1 MELITSQKLL
11 QNSERFLS
19 GLALAE
25 EVRRGAILLDIR
37 QPHQFAS
44 GHLAG
49 SLNIAFY
56 PAGYAQQVTSF
67 APAGRPL
74 VLVCESAIERLAAAY
89 SLLQAGFNLIGY
101 TELTPAANL
110 ETLPQL
116 TIQQLWQKISQGR
129 LSYNLGLVDVRS
141 LAEWKEYHIEGSI
154 HIPYLEVSNRWQE
167 LDRAIELTVIAAKR
181 YHSLTVISFLKQ
193 QGFDRINEVPAG
205 MSGWARSGL
214 PIRRGNF

>member
-1 MELITSQKLL
+1 MELITSQKL
-11 QNSERFLS
+11 QQSSERFLS

-37 QPHQFAS
+37 QPHQFAN

-56 PAGYAQQVTSF
+56 PAGYVQQVASF
-67 APAGRPL
+67 TPAGRPL
-74 VLVCESAIERLAAAY
+74 VLVCESAIERLAAAF

-101 TELTPAANL
+101 TQLTVAGNL

-116 TIQQLWQKISQGR
+116 TIQQLWQEVSQGR
-129 LSYNLGLVDVRS
+129 LHYNLGLVDIRS
-141 LAEWKEYHIEGSI
+141 EAEWKEYHIEGST
-154 HIPYLEVSNRWQE
+154 HIPYLEVPRRWQE
-167 LDRAIELTVIAAKR
+167 LDRAIELTVVAAKR

-193 QGFDRINEVPAG
+193 HGFGRINEVPAG
-205 MSGWARSGL
+205 MPGWARSGL
-214 PIRRGNF
+214 PIRRGN

>member
-1 MELITSQKLL
+1 MKLITSQNL
-11 QNSERFLS
+11 QQSSERFLS

-37 QPHQFAS
+37 QPHQFAN

-56 PAGYAQQVTSF
+56 PAGYAQQVASF

-74 VLVCESAIERLAAAY
+74 VLVCESAIERLAAAF

-101 TELTPAANL
+101 TEVTSVANL

-116 TIQQLWQKISQGR
+116 TIQQLWQEISQGR
-129 LSYNLGLVDVRS
+129 LRRNLGLVDVRS
-141 LAEWKEYHIEGSI
+141 QAEWKEYHIEGSI
-154 HIPYLEVSNRWQE
+154 HIPYLDIPWRWQE
-167 LDRAIELTVIAAKR
+167 LDKAIELNIIAAKR

-193 QGFDRINEVPAG
+193 HGFDWINEVPAG

-214 PIRRGNF
+214 PIRRGN